1 MTVLWYNMY
10 KEENGL
16 IYKEVKPVKNKEV
29 ENVYNLFIK
38 NGIDTDEQF
47 EESVL
52 PSVKYREPK
61 KKLIEKM
68 KQNYIEKIQQKIL
81 EDRKIQF
88 YEKEVEFLHSLP
100 NEKIKRL
107 FYSLLCFEKLHW
119 HESGW
124 IRFEI
129 DELAELGGVK
139 NLKCEDFADLVSFG
153 LDMRVTGSK
162 NAVTT
167 YYSIGM
173 MISKKND
180 GKVGNVVKTISGLEC
195 AEKFWEVVNASN

>member
-1 MTVLWYNMY
+1 M
-10 KEENGL
+10 
-16 IYKEVKPVKNKEV
+16 KNKEIKA
-29 ENVYNLFIK
+29 VYDSFSK
-38 NGIDTDEQF
+38 NGIETTEDF
-47 EESVL
+47 ENSVL
-52 PSVKYREPK
+52 PSVKHKESK

-68 KQNYIEKIQQKIL
+68 KENWVEKIQKHLLDEAKIS
-81 EDRKIQF
+81 F
-88 YEKEVEFLHSLP
+88 YDKEIEFLKSLP

-129 DELAELGGVK
+129 DELAELGGLK
-139 NLKCEDFADLVSFG
+139 NLRCEDFADLVPFG

-167 YYSIGM
+167 YYSIGL
-173 MISKKND
+173 MIDKGT
-180 GKVGNVVKTISGLEC
+180 GKYRTKEVVNFLGTEC
-195 AEKFWEVVNASN
+195 ADRFWEVVNASN